1 MPRAALAAA
10 VLSAVLLASAPP
22 ADAAAPSITLIA
34 PQNGSTLSPSSPT
47 TFSWHVTWDLPESTT
62 VTWQLSTTPTFAQL
76 AASESRSCSSVDPN
90 CFANHQFA
98 LPAPGPSG
106 TIWYWRVSLTTSTG
120 PVTSATWM
128 FIAKIADTDR
138 DGVED
143 ARDNCPSVPNSD
155 QRDSNRD
162 GRGDACQPDTV
173 KPRVLVYPGS
183 ARRGK
188 RAFVRFRATDDRDFV
203 RFRVSF
209 MYHGRLAMWVDFGF
223 NQLSWS
229 DRLTFYTKGP
239 LPRRLRPGRWVAC
252 ITVWDKASNHA
263 KSCAPYRI
271 R

>member
-10 VLSAVLLASAPP
+10 VLSATLLASAPP
-22 ADAAAPSITLIA
+22 ADAAAPSIALIT
-34 PQNGSTLSPSSPT
+34 PQNASTLSPSSPT
-47 TFSWHVTWDLPESTT
+47 TFSWHVTWDTPESTT
-62 VTWQLSTTPTFAQL
+62 VTWQLSTTPTFATL
-76 AASESRSCSSVDPN
+76 AASESRACPAADPN
-90 CFANHQFA
+90 CFSTYQFS
-98 LPAPGPSG
+98 LPAPGPNG

-128 FIAKIADTDR
+128 FIAKITDTDH
-138 DGVED
+138 DGIED
-143 ARDNCPSVPNSD
+143 ARDNCPTVPNPD
-155 QRDSNRD
+155 QRDSNHD

-188 RAFVRFRATDDRDFV
+188 RAFLRFRAADDRDFV

-209 MYHGRLAMWVDFGF
+209 LYHGRLAMWVDFGF
-223 NQLSWS
+223 NQLSWN
-229 DRLTFYTKGP
+229 DRLTFYTTRP

-252 ITVWDKASNHA
+252 VTAWDKASNHA

>member
-10 VLSAVLLASAPP
+10 VLSTALLASAPP
-22 ADAAAPSITLIA
+22 ADAAAPSVTLLT
-34 PQNGSTLSPSSPT
+34 PQNASTLSPSTPT
-47 TFSWHVTWDLPESTT
+47 TFSWHVTWDTPESTT
-62 VTWQLSTTPTFAQL
+62 VTWQLSTTPTFATL

-90 CFANHQFA
+90 CFSTHQFS

-120 PVTSATWM
+120 PVTSPTWM
-128 FIAKIADTDR
+128 FIAKITDTDH
-138 DGVED
+138 DGIED
-143 ARDNCPSVPNSD
+143 ARDNCPTVPNAD

-162 GRGDACQPDTV
+162 GVGDACQPDKV
-173 KPRVLVYPGS
+173 KPRVQVFPGS

-188 RAFVRFRATDDRDFV
+188 RAFLNFRAADDREFV

-209 MYHGRLAMWVDFGF
+209 LYHGQLAMWVDFGF
-223 NQLSWS
+223 NRLSWGQ
-229 DRLTFYTKGP
+229 RLTFYTTRP

-252 ITVWDKASNHA
+252 VTVWDKASNQA